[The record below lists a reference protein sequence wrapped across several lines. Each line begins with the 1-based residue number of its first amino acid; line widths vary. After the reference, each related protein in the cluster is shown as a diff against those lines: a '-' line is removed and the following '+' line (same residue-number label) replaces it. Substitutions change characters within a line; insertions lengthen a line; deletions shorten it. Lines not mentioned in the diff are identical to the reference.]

1 MIIPSTHLQFK
12 SRMFEGKEF
21 SFYLRQNQM
30 GKYLEIRENYVDG
43 SRPGGT
49 TSFIFVADRD
59 GNQETLQVGVNKS
72 CVPFV
77 IFIQEYRRE
86 IFSVE

>member
-1 MIIPSTHLQFK
+1 MIIPSTHSQFK

-59 GNQETLQVGVNKS
+59 GNQETLQVWVYKS
-72 CVPFV
+72 CSPFV
-77 IFIQEYRRE
+77 PIVFPSQS
-86 IFSVE
+86 FM